1 MHENKPPGSAPTF
14 DLTGKRVWVAGH
26 TGMVGGALMRR
37 LEAENCDII
46 TATRGEVDLTRQAET
61 EAFVAAHRPQ
71 AVFLAAA
78 KVGGIL
84 ANNELRGD
92 FIYQNT
98 MIAANVIHAAHIS
111 GVRKLLFLGSTCIYP
126 RMAEQPMREEAL
138 LSGPLEPTN
147 EPYAVAK
154 IAGVKMCQAY
164 RAQYGC
170 DFISAMPTNA
180 YGPGDNYDPGHS
192 HVVAALIRRF
202 HEARVAGADTV
213 SVWGSGH
220 AKARIHPRRR
230 YRRCL
235 RPPDEGLFAP
245 RHRQHRRWR
254 GHDHRRFRATCGPHR
269 RLSRHDHL
277 RHESPGRGPAQ
288 AGRHKAP
295 VRARLAR
302 ADPARNR
309 SCQRLRGLSV
319 APLRSCVNGT
329 SEWMDDEIF
338 VISMN

>member
-126 RMAEQPMREEAL
+126 AHGRTADARGGAAQRPAGAYKRAL
-138 LSGPLEPTN
+138 CRRQDRRGEDVPGLSCPVRLRFHFRHAHQRLWPRRQLR
-147 EPYAVAK
+147 P
-154 IAGVKMCQAY
+154 
-164 RAQYGC
+164 RAQ
-170 DFISAMPTNA
+170 
-180 YGPGDNYDPGHS
+180 
-192 HVVAALIRRF
+192 
-202 HEARVAGADTV
+202 
-213 SVWGSGH
+213 
-220 AKARIHPRRR
+220 PRRR
-230 YRRCL
+230 
-235 RPPDEGLFAP
+235 
-245 RHRQHRRWR
+245 
-254 GHDHRRFRATCGPHR
+254 
-269 RLSRHDHL
+269 
-277 RHESPGRGPAQ
+277 
-288 AGRHKAP
+288 
-295 VRARLAR
+295 R
-302 ADPARNR
+302 ADPPFSRGQGCRSRHGECLGQRARQGAN
-309 SCQRLRGLSV
+309 SS
-319 APLRSCVNGT
+319 T
-329 SEWMDDEIF
+329 ST
-338 VISMN
+338 ISPMPAST

>member
-213 SVWGSGH
+213 SVWGSGTPRREFIH
-220 AKARIHPRRR
+220 VDDIADACVHLMKVYSHPDIVNIGVGEDMTIADFAQLVARIVG
-230 YRRCL
+230 YRGTITYDTN
-235 RPPDEGLFAP
+235 RPDGAP
-245 RHRQHRRWR
+245 RKLV
-254 GHDHRRFRATCGPHR
+254 DTK
-269 RLSRHDHL
+269 RLSALGWR
-277 RHESPGRGPAQ
+277 
-288 AGRHKAP
+288 AP
-295 VRARLAR
+295 TRLETGLASAYEDFLSR
-302 ADPARNR
+302 R
-309 SCQRLRGLSV
+309 SGL
-319 APLRSCVNGT
+319 A
-329 SEWMDDEIF
+329 
-338 VISMN
+338 